1 VAESEEDAGAGESFA
16 GRQDCDDTEL
26 ILCPV
31 RSTVDEGSDC
41 GGSRHRDDSVAA
53 ANTSSNGEVRV
64 KAFTLTM
71 ASLVSN
77 TGPSVTLA

>member
-1 VAESEEDAGAGESFA
+1 MELDEDVGAGESFA

-26 ILCPV
+26 ILFPV
-31 RSTVDEGSDC
+31 RSTADEGSDC

-53 ANTSSNGEVRV
+53 ANTSSNGEMRA
-64 KAFTLTM
+64 KAFTLSM
-71 ASLVSN
+71 ASSVSN